1 VFFRYFLVHFDQ
13 TGAREWVGQIEEWS
27 SLVELAKYRNA
38 ALVVAIVRT
47 VALAVVVVTFR

>member
-1 VFFRYFLVHFDQ
+1 M
-13 TGAREWVGQIEEWS
+13 
-27 SLVELAKYRNA
+27 ELAKYRNA